1 MKNYKSLLIKLI
13 CNANKIL
20 VDSKKELLIYQK
32 NDLSPVTS
40 ADLKVNDYLNQQ
52 LSLTKIPIISEENSK
67 IPFFERKNFKEY
79 WLIDPLD
86 GTKEFINGSPDYSV
100 NIALIRNNKPII
112 GIISCP
118 EKNTIYYGDTL
129 NKILEKYKIEN
140 GVVKKIDF
148 KFNKSNT
155 FLVSNS
161 HISSEKKIL
170 ENKYNNFKLRKMGSS
185 LKFCHVATGE
195 FKGYYRCGPTME
207 WDIAAGVAL
216 CESVG
221 LKVKIIG
228 SDKIV
233 CFNKEDLKNK
243 GFYVSW

>member
-1 MKNYKSLLIKLI
+1 MKNYKNLLIKLTYS
-13 CNANKIL
+13 ANKIIL
-20 VDSKKELLIYQK
+20 DSKKDLLTYQK
-32 NDLSPVTS
+32 SDMSPVTS

-52 LSLTKIPIISEENSK
+52 LSPTNIPIISEENSN
-67 IPFFERKNFKEY
+67 IPFFERSKYKKY
-79 WLIDPLD
+79 WIIDPLD
-86 GTKEFINGSPDYSV
+86 GTKEFINGSKYYSV
-100 NIALIRNNKPII
+100 NIALIKNNKPII
-112 GIISCP
+112 GVISSP
-118 EKNTIYYGDTL
+118 ENNTIYYGDTL
-129 NKILEKYKIEN
+129 NKIFEKYK
-140 GVVKKIDF
+140 VKDGGIKKEDF

-161 HISSEKKIL
+161 HISSEIKIL
-170 ENKYNNFKLRKMGSS
+170 KNKYNDFQLKKMGSS

-221 LKVKIIG
+221 LNVKNIDN
-228 SDKIV
+228 DKIV
-233 CFNKEDLKNK
+233 SFNKEDLKNK

>member
-1 MKNYKSLLIKLI
+1 MKNYKSLLIKLT
-13 CNANKIL
+13 CDANKIL

-40 ADLKVNDYLNQQ
+40 ADIKVNDYLNQQ

-86 GTKEFINGSPDYSV
+86 GTKEYINGSPDYSV
-100 NIALIRNNKPII
+100 NIALIRDNKPII

-118 EKNTIYYGDTL
+118 EKNTIYFGDTL
-129 NKILEKYKIEN
+129 NNILEKYKIEN
-140 GVVKKIDF
+140 GVVKKVDF

-170 ENKYNNFKLRKMGSS
+170 ENKYNNYKLKKMGSS

-221 LKVKIIG
+221 LKVKNID

-233 CFNKEDLKNK
+233 CFNKEGLKNE